1 MVYYDIF
8 ETDTTIEYH
17 VSHIKDDV
25 INREAMS
32 RRIQKDHEK
41 ALDIVAC
48 WEDEAILLGMTCI
61 RGEGSVCDET
71 GAVKL

>member
-8 ETDTTIEYH
+8 ETDTTVEYH

-32 RRIQKDHEK
+32 RRIQKDNPRRDE
-41 ALDIVAC
+41 IVQSWYENAEV
-48 WEDEAILLGMTCI
+48 WVQVHI
-61 RGEGSVCDET
+61 
-71 GAVKL
+71 

>member
-8 ETDTTIEYH
+8 ETDTTVEYH

-32 RRIQKDHEK
+32 RRIQKDNPRRDE
-41 ALDIVAC
+41 IVQSWYENAEV
-48 WEDEAILLGMTCI
+48 WEQVHI
-61 RGEGSVCDET
+61 
-71 GAVKL
+71 